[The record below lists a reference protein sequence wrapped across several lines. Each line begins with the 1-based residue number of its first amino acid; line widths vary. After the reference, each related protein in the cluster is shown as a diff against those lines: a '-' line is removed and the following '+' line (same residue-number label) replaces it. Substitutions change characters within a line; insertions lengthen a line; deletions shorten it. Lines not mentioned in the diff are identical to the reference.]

1 MGLETPSRGSSRAF
15 SPSPLRDTETTL
27 RKHGVPASQAAAF
40 AAVDQSILG
49 RKVGLPDFKGEINPI
64 PFPNL
69 RPGDNGNGKE
79 ESNGGAEDG
88 SLQGEGEGT
97 GEGGVE
103 EEKKVSVNHVL
114 TNVIVLQEFL
124 LEVAALV
131 QVRAGLFGEVRYV

>member
-15 SPSPLRDTETTL
+15 SPSPLRDAETTL
-27 RKHGVPASQAAAF
+27 RKQGVPASQAAAF
-40 AAVDQSILG
+40 AAVDQSILA
-49 RKVGLPDFKGEINPI
+49 RKVGLPAMKGEITPI

-69 RPGDNGNGKE
+69 KDGSAEGSTQGT
-79 ESNGGAEDG
+79 EDG
-88 SLQGEGEGT
+88 SVHGD
-97 GEGGVE
+97 VE
-103 EEKKVSVNHVL
+103 AEEKEVSVNHVL